1 MNEHAEPQPEPRRLA
16 YRGGLVGSIAPFF
29 LFVSGAA
36 ALALSGAPDERGFWP
51 ILVAGLALGLLLARD
66 RTAFCEI
73 VIDGMSRPIVMIMV
87 MAWLM
92 ASTVGVLM
100 SATGFVDALIW
111 LAAQARLEGA
121 AFIGAAFLICCAVS
135 TATGTSFG
143 TILVCG
149 PLLYPA
155 GALLGAD
162 SATLAGAI
170 LGGATFGDSISPI
183 SDTTIASALS
193 QGADIGGTV
202 RSRLKYVFPCAAAAL
217 TASLAFGHFKGAAA
231 SGEGAALAGDPKGLP
246 MILAPAIILF
256 LLLRGRHLL
265 HGLLA
270 GLVAGTALGLALDL
284 LPVERAL
291 SLDPMNFTA
300 RSFVIEGVNRG
311 IGISVFT
318 ILLLGLVA
326 AMEAG
331 GALDRLASF
340 SETLSRSARS
350 AEIWIVGA
358 AAAAA
363 ALTTHSIVSIL
374 AVGNFAQRSGRRFG
388 IHRYR
393 RANLLD
399 LTVVV
404 VPFLLPYCIPVI
416 LASGITGGGDGAF
429 PRVSPWRTGLHNFYS
444 WSVLAMLIF
453 SLASGYGRRF
463 LSDDEAGD

>member
-1 MNEHAEPQPEPRRLA
+1 M
-16 YRGGLVGSIAPFF
+16 
-29 LFVSGAA
+29 
-36 ALALSGAPDERGFWP
+36 ALSGAPDERGFWP
-51 ILVAGLALGLLLARD
+51 ILVAGLAVGLLLARD
-66 RTAFCEI
+66 RTAYCEV
-73 VIDGMSRPIVMIMV
+73 VIEGMSRPIVMIMV
-87 MAWLM
+87 MAWLL

-100 SATGFVDALIW
+100 GATGFVEALLW
-111 LAAQARLEGA
+111 LASQARLGGA
-121 AFIGAAFLICCAVS
+121 SFIGAAFLICCAVS

-155 GALLGAD
+155 GALLGAHP
-162 SATLAGAI
+162 ATLAGAI

-193 QGADIGGTV
+193 QQADIGGTV
-202 RSRLKYVFPCAAAAL
+202 RSRLKYVLPCA
-217 TASLAFGHFKGAAA
+217 
-231 SGEGAALAGDPKGLP
+231 GAALAAGLAWGALKSAPSGPGLDLAGDPRGLP
-246 MILAPAIILF
+246 MVLAPAAILF
-256 LLLRGRHLL
+256 FLLRGRHLL

-270 GLVAGTALGLALDL
+270 GLAVGTALGLALGL
-284 LPVERAL
+284 LPPERAL
-291 SLDPMNFTA
+291 SLDPVNFTA
-300 RSFVIEGVNRG
+300 RSFVIEGINRG
-311 IGISVFT
+311 LGISVFT

-326 AMEAG
+326 GMEAG
-331 GALDRLASF
+331 GALDRLAISERF
-340 SETLSRSARS
+340 SRGARS

-374 AVGNFAQRSGRRFG
+374 TVGDFARRSGRRFG

-416 LASGITGGGDGAF
+416 LASGITGGTEGVPKVG
-429 PRVSPWRTGLHNFYS
+429 PLQTGLHNFYS
-444 WSVLAMLIF
+444 WSVLAMLVF
-453 SLASGYGRRF
+453 SLATGYGRRF
-463 LSDDEAGD
+463 LADDEDGVSGDS